1 MNFYIYKIVNKINS
15 HFYIGSTINIKKR
28 IASHK
33 KGLRKG
39 NHHCIFLQRAYN
51 LYGEDSFEFV
61 IREVK
66 VHNTT
71 ELRNLEERYISYC
84 WKSGLLYNTSKK
96 ASGGD
101 LISYHPLLQEIKKKQ
116 SINSKRRY
124 ENMTKEDREE
134 LSNKFT
140 GKKNPNYGNK
150 WSDELRKRVSEHRK
164 QICLTKTDYYNK
176 GKKIEDIFGKDKA
189 DVIRKKISKAASLR
203 IGSKNSFFGKKHTEE
218 TKKIISKKNKGRVP
232 KNIKKVEYNGNV
244 YNSASECSKELG
256 INLGT
261 ITYRCRNKLYGF
273 YYIED

>member
-1 MNFYIYKIVNKINS
+1 MKFYIYKIVNKINS

-33 KGLRKG
+33 RGLRNG

-61 IREVK
+61 IREIK
-66 VHNTT
+66 VHNTD
-71 ELRNLEERYISYC
+71 ELRELEERYISYC

-134 LSNKFT
+134 LSNKF
-140 GKKNPNYGNK
+140 
-150 WSDELRKRVSEHRK
+150 
-164 QICLTKTDYYNK
+164 K
-176 GKKIEDIFGKDKA
+176 GMQFPKA
-189 DVIRKKISKAASLR
+189 
-203 IGSKNSFFGKKHTEE
+203 
-218 TKKIISKKNKGRVP
+218 
-232 KNIKKVEYNGNV
+232 
-244 YNSASECSKELG
+244 
-256 INLGT
+256 
-261 ITYRCRNKLYGF
+261 
-273 YYIED
+273 